1 VKEAL
6 DGLEREGIKLNAL
19 RLKAFPFTREVA
31 SFCAMHER
39 VFVVEQNRDAQM
51 RSLLMT
57 EANIPGTKLIPA
69 LNYDGMPMTA
79 AFVRSAVL
87 KELRPAQVAAE

>member
-1 VKEAL
+1 MKV
-6 DGLEREGIKLNAL
+6 NAL
-19 RLKAFPFTREVA
+19 RIKAFPFTRDVA

-57 EANIPGTKLIPA
+57 EADVPGAKLIAA
-69 LNYDGMPMTA
+69 LNYDGMPLTA
-79 AFVRSAVL
+79 AFVRGAVL
-87 KELRPAQVAAE
+87 KRLQPAQAAAE

>member
-1 VKEAL
+1 M
-6 DGLEREGIKLNAL
+6 
-19 RLKAFPFTREVA
+19 T
-31 SFCAMHER
+31 R

-57 EANIPGTKLIPA
+57 EIDVPGGKLIAA

-79 AFVRSAVL
+79 AFVRGAVL
-87 KELRPAQVAAE
+87 KEVRPAKAAAE